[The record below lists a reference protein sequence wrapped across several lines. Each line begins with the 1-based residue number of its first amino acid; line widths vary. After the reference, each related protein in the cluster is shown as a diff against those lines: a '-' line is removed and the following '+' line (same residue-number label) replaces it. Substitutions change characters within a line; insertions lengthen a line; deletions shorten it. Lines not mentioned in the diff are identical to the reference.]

1 MKANNYSLLRKTI
14 SDKRDSLV
22 FNLSDS
28 ELKSLFSGKT
38 IKEKMINFFTLK
50 RSKRLELIKKG
61 YIVFGLVFSSS
72 YINNS
77 NLIRTRIIFSP
88 SYELADNKEEMLAIA
103 DKINEWV
110 DSVNF
115 KKLTMK
121 EKKLYQAIISDEEE
135 PNYIQIPESII
146 GNKLVYLSLIFVNKD
161 DFLNGMVPIIINRKI
176 SKEILLVPSNKPNG
190 HSTYFSGVF
199 LLRRKDGI
207 DIYFVVDM
215 NFLRFARNRFFAADD
230 KPIK

>member
-50 RSKRLELIKKG
+50 GSKRLELIKKG

-110 DSVNF
+110 DSVNL
-115 KKLTMK
+115 KKMTMK
-121 EKKLYQAIISDEEE
+121 EKKLYQALISDEEE
-135 PNYIQIPESII
+135 PNYIQIPEYII
-146 GNKLVYLSLIFVNKD
+146 GNKLVYLSLVFVNKD

-176 SKEILLVPSNKPNG
+176 SKEILLVPQAMYSNEYIESLEEDN
-190 HSTYFSGVF
+190 
-199 LLRRKDGI
+199 
-207 DIYFVVDM
+207 
-215 NFLRFARNRFFAADD
+215 
-230 KPIK
+230 

>member
-135 PNYIQIPESII
+135 PNYIQIHESII

-176 SKEILLVPSNKPNG
+176 SKEILLVPQAMYSNEYIESLEEDN
-190 HSTYFSGVF
+190 
-199 LLRRKDGI
+199 
-207 DIYFVVDM
+207 
-215 NFLRFARNRFFAADD
+215 
-230 KPIK
+230 

>member
-28 ELKSLFSGKT
+28 ELKSPFSGKT

-50 RSKRLELIKKG
+50 ISKRLELIKKV

-176 SKEILLVPSNKPNG
+176 SKEILLVPQAMYSNEYIESLEEDN
-190 HSTYFSGVF
+190 
-199 LLRRKDGI
+199 
-207 DIYFVVDM
+207 
-215 NFLRFARNRFFAADD
+215 
-230 KPIK
+230 

>member
-22 FNLSDS
+22 FNLSDT

-110 DSVNF
+110 DIVNF

-176 SKEILLVPSNKPNG
+176 SKEILLVPQAMYSNEYIESLEEDN
-190 HSTYFSGVF
+190 
-199 LLRRKDGI
+199 
-207 DIYFVVDM
+207 
-215 NFLRFARNRFFAADD
+215 
-230 KPIK
+230 

>member
-176 SKEILLVPSNKPNG
+176 SKEILLVPQAM
-190 HSTYFSGVF
+190 YFNEYIES
-199 LLRRKDGI
+199 LEED
-207 DIYFVVDM
+207 
-215 NFLRFARNRFFAADD
+215 N
-230 KPIK
+230 

>member
-28 ELKSLFSGKT
+28 ELKSLFSGNT

-50 RSKRLELIKKG
+50 GSKRLELIKKG

-110 DSVNF
+110 DSVNL

-121 EKKLYQAIISDEEE
+121 EKKLYQALISDEEE

-146 GNKLVYLSLIFVNKD
+146 GNKLIYLSLIFVNKD
-161 DFLNGMVPIIINRKI
+161 EFLNGMVPIIINRKI
-176 SKEILLVPSNKPNG
+176 SKEILLVPQAMYSNEYIESLEEDN
-190 HSTYFSGVF
+190 
-199 LLRRKDGI
+199 
-207 DIYFVVDM
+207 
-215 NFLRFARNRFFAADD
+215 
-230 KPIK
+230 

>member
-1 MKANNYSLLRKTI
+1 MKTNNYSLFRKTI

-50 RSKRLELIKKG
+50 RSKRLKLIKKG

-110 DSVNF
+110 DSVNL

-176 SKEILLVPSNKPNG
+176 SKEILLVPQAMYSNEYIESLEEDN
-190 HSTYFSGVF
+190 
-199 LLRRKDGI
+199 
-207 DIYFVVDM
+207 
-215 NFLRFARNRFFAADD
+215 
-230 KPIK
+230 

>member
-146 GNKLVYLSLIFVNKD
+146 GNKLIYLSLIFVNKD

-176 SKEILLVPSNKPNG
+176 SKEILLVPQAMYSNEYIESLEEDN
-190 HSTYFSGVF
+190 
-199 LLRRKDGI
+199 
-207 DIYFVVDM
+207 
-215 NFLRFARNRFFAADD
+215 
-230 KPIK
+230 

>member
-50 RSKRLELIKKG
+50 GSKRLELIKKG

-115 KKLTMK
+115 KKLTIK

-176 SKEILLVPSNKPNG
+176 SKEILLVPQAMYSNEYIESLEEDN
-190 HSTYFSGVF
+190 
-199 LLRRKDGI
+199 
-207 DIYFVVDM
+207 
-215 NFLRFARNRFFAADD
+215 
-230 KPIK
+230 

>member
-146 GNKLVYLSLIFVNKD
+146 GNKFVYLSLIFVNKD
-161 DFLNGMVPIIINRKI
+161 DFLNGMVPVIINRKI
-176 SKEILLVPSNKPNG
+176 SKEILLVPQAMYSNEYIESLEEDN
-190 HSTYFSGVF
+190 
-199 LLRRKDGI
+199 
-207 DIYFVVDM
+207 
-215 NFLRFARNRFFAADD
+215 
-230 KPIK
+230 

>member
-161 DFLNGMVPIIINRKI
+161 VFLNGMVPIIINRKI
-176 SKEILLVPSNKPNG
+176 SKEILLVPQAMYSNEYIESLEEDN
-190 HSTYFSGVF
+190 
-199 LLRRKDGI
+199 
-207 DIYFVVDM
+207 
-215 NFLRFARNRFFAADD
+215 
-230 KPIK
+230 

>member
-1 MKANNYSLLRKTI
+1 MKTNNYSLFRKTI

-50 RSKRLELIKKG
+50 GSKRLELIKKG

-110 DSVNF
+110 DSVNL

-121 EKKLYQAIISDEEE
+121 EKKLYQALISDEEE
-135 PNYIQIPESII
+135 PNYIQIPEYII

-176 SKEILLVPSNKPNG
+176 SKEILLVPQAMYSNEYIESLEEDN
-190 HSTYFSGVF
+190 
-199 LLRRKDGI
+199 
-207 DIYFVVDM
+207 
-215 NFLRFARNRFFAADD
+215 
-230 KPIK
+230 

>member
-28 ELKSLFSGKT
+28 ELRSLFSGKT

-50 RSKRLELIKKG
+50 GSKRLELIKKG

-110 DSVNF
+110 DSVNL

-121 EKKLYQAIISDEEE
+121 EKKLYQALISDEEE

-146 GNKLVYLSLIFVNKD
+146 GNKLVYLSLVFVNKD

-176 SKEILLVPSNKPNG
+176 SKEILLVPQAMYSNEYIESLEEDN
-190 HSTYFSGVF
+190 
-199 LLRRKDGI
+199 
-207 DIYFVVDM
+207 
-215 NFLRFARNRFFAADD
+215 
-230 KPIK
+230 

>member
-1 MKANNYSLLRKTI
+1 MKANNYSILRKTI

-28 ELKSLFSGKT
+28 DLKSLFSGKT

-121 EKKLYQAIISDEEE
+121 EKKLYQALISDEEE

-176 SKEILLVPSNKPNG
+176 SKEILLVPQAMYSNEYIESLEEDN
-190 HSTYFSGVF
+190 
-199 LLRRKDGI
+199 
-207 DIYFVVDM
+207 
-215 NFLRFARNRFFAADD
+215 
-230 KPIK
+230 

>member
-22 FNLSDS
+22 FNLSDT
-28 ELKSLFSGKT
+28 ELKSLFGGKT

-88 SYELADNKEEMLAIA
+88 SYKLADNKEEMLAIA

-176 SKEILLVPSNKPNG
+176 SKEILLVPQAMYSNEYIESLEEDN
-190 HSTYFSGVF
+190 
-199 LLRRKDGI
+199 
-207 DIYFVVDM
+207 
-215 NFLRFARNRFFAADD
+215 
-230 KPIK
+230 

>member
-146 GNKLVYLSLIFVNKD
+146 ENKLVYLSLIFVNKD

-176 SKEILLVPSNKPNG
+176 SKEILLVPQAMYSNEYIESLEEDN
-190 HSTYFSGVF
+190 
-199 LLRRKDGI
+199 
-207 DIYFVVDM
+207 
-215 NFLRFARNRFFAADD
+215 
-230 KPIK
+230 

>member
-22 FNLSDS
+22 FNLSDT
-28 ELKSLFSGKT
+28 ELKSLFGGKT

-50 RSKRLELIKKG
+50 GSKRLELIKKG

-110 DSVNF
+110 DSVNL

-121 EKKLYQAIISDEEE
+121 EKKLYQALISDEEE
-135 PNYIQIPESII
+135 PNYIQIPEYII
-146 GNKLVYLSLIFVNKD
+146 GNKLVYLSLVFVNKD

-176 SKEILLVPSNKPNG
+176 SKEILLVPQAMYSNEYIESLEEDN
-190 HSTYFSGVF
+190 
-199 LLRRKDGI
+199 
-207 DIYFVVDM
+207 
-215 NFLRFARNRFFAADD
+215 
-230 KPIK
+230 

>member
-1 MKANNYSLLRKTI
+1 MKTNNYSLFRKKI

-50 RSKRLELIKKG
+50 GSKRLELIKKG

-110 DSVNF
+110 DSVNL

-121 EKKLYQAIISDEEE
+121 EKKLYQALISDEEE
-135 PNYIQIPESII
+135 PNYIQIPEYII
-146 GNKLVYLSLIFVNKD
+146 GNKLVYLSLVFVNKD

-176 SKEILLVPSNKPNG
+176 SKEILLVPQAMYSNEYIESLEEDN
-190 HSTYFSGVF
+190 
-199 LLRRKDGI
+199 
-207 DIYFVVDM
+207 
-215 NFLRFARNRFFAADD
+215 
-230 KPIK
+230 

>member
-176 SKEILLVPSNKPNG
+176 SKGILLVPQEMYSNE
-190 HSTYFSGVF
+190 Y
-199 LLRRKDGI
+199 I
-207 DIYFVVDM
+207 DS
-215 NFLRFARNRFFAADD
+215 LEDD
-230 KPIK
+230 N

>member
-28 ELKSLFSGKT
+28 ELRSLFSGKT

-88 SYELADNKEEMLAIA
+88 SYELADNKGEMLAIA

-146 GNKLVYLSLIFVNKD
+146 GNKLVYLSLIFANKD

-176 SKEILLVPSNKPNG
+176 SKEILLVPQAMYSNEYIESLEEDN
-190 HSTYFSGVF
+190 
-199 LLRRKDGI
+199 
-207 DIYFVVDM
+207 
-215 NFLRFARNRFFAADD
+215 
-230 KPIK
+230 

>member
-1 MKANNYSLLRKTI
+1 MKANNYSLFRKTI

-28 ELKSLFSGKT
+28 ELRSLFSGKT

-50 RSKRLELIKKG
+50 KSKRLELIKKG

-176 SKEILLVPSNKPNG
+176 SKEILLVPQAMYSNEYIESLEEDN
-190 HSTYFSGVF
+190 
-199 LLRRKDGI
+199 
-207 DIYFVVDM
+207 
-215 NFLRFARNRFFAADD
+215 
-230 KPIK
+230 

>member
-1 MKANNYSLLRKTI
+1 MKTNNYSLFRKTI

-110 DSVNF
+110 DSVNL

-176 SKEILLVPSNKPNG
+176 SKEILLVPQAMYSNEYIESLEEDN
-190 HSTYFSGVF
+190 
-199 LLRRKDGI
+199 
-207 DIYFVVDM
+207 
-215 NFLRFARNRFFAADD
+215 
-230 KPIK
+230 

>member
-1 MKANNYSLLRKTI
+1 MKTNNYSLFRKTI

-38 IKEKMINFFTLK
+38 IKEKMINFFTLE

-88 SYELADNKEEMLAIA
+88 SYELADNKEEMLVIA

-110 DSVNF
+110 DSVNL

-121 EKKLYQAIISDEEE
+121 EKKLYQALISDEEE

-146 GNKLVYLSLIFVNKD
+146 GNKLVYLSLVFVNKD

-176 SKEILLVPSNKPNG
+176 SKEILLVPQAMYSNEYIESLEEDN
-190 HSTYFSGVF
+190 
-199 LLRRKDGI
+199 
-207 DIYFVVDM
+207 
-215 NFLRFARNRFFAADD
+215 
-230 KPIK
+230 

>member
-110 DSVNF
+110 DSVNL

-121 EKKLYQAIISDEEE
+121 EKKLYQALISDEEE
-135 PNYIQIPESII
+135 PNYIQIPEYII
-146 GNKLVYLSLIFVNKD
+146 GNKLVYLILVFVNKD

-176 SKEILLVPSNKPNG
+176 SKEILLVPQAMYSNEYIESLEEDN
-190 HSTYFSGVF
+190 
-199 LLRRKDGI
+199 
-207 DIYFVVDM
+207 
-215 NFLRFARNRFFAADD
+215 
-230 KPIK
+230 

>member
-103 DKINEWV
+103 DKINEWA
-110 DSVNF
+110 DSVNL

-176 SKEILLVPSNKPNG
+176 SKEILLVPQAMYSNEYIESLEEDN
-190 HSTYFSGVF
+190 
-199 LLRRKDGI
+199 
-207 DIYFVVDM
+207 
-215 NFLRFARNRFFAADD
+215 
-230 KPIK
+230 

>member
-22 FNLSDS
+22 FNLSDT
-28 ELKSLFSGKT
+28 ELKSLFGGKT

-135 PNYIQIPESII
+135 PNYIQIPEYII
-146 GNKLVYLSLIFVNKD
+146 GNKLVYLSLVFVNKD
-161 DFLNGMVPIIINRKI
+161 DFLNDMVPIIINRKI
-176 SKEILLVPSNKPNG
+176 SKEILLVPQAMYSNEYIESLEEDN
-190 HSTYFSGVF
+190 
-199 LLRRKDGI
+199 
-207 DIYFVVDM
+207 
-215 NFLRFARNRFFAADD
+215 
-230 KPIK
+230 

>member
-1 MKANNYSLLRKTI
+1 MKTNNYSLFRKTI

-50 RSKRLELIKKG
+50 GSKRLELIKKG

-176 SKEILLVPSNKPNG
+176 SKEILLVPQAMYSNEYIESLEEDN
-190 HSTYFSGVF
+190 
-199 LLRRKDGI
+199 
-207 DIYFVVDM
+207 
-215 NFLRFARNRFFAADD
+215 
-230 KPIK
+230 

>member
-1 MKANNYSLLRKTI
+1 MKTNNYSLFRKTI

-146 GNKLVYLSLIFVNKD
+146 GNKLVYLSLVFVNKD

-176 SKEILLVPSNKPNG
+176 SKEILLVPQAMYSNEYIESLEEDN
-190 HSTYFSGVF
+190 
-199 LLRRKDGI
+199 
-207 DIYFVVDM
+207 
-215 NFLRFARNRFFAADD
+215 
-230 KPIK
+230 

>member
-1 MKANNYSLLRKTI
+1 MKTNNYSLFRKTI

-50 RSKRLELIKKG
+50 GSKRLELIKKG

-146 GNKLVYLSLIFVNKD
+146 GNKLVYLSLVFVNKD

-176 SKEILLVPSNKPNG
+176 SKEILLVPQAMYSNESIESLEEDN
-190 HSTYFSGVF
+190 
-199 LLRRKDGI
+199 
-207 DIYFVVDM
+207 
-215 NFLRFARNRFFAADD
+215 
-230 KPIK
+230 

>member
-50 RSKRLELIKKG
+50 GSKRLELIKKG

-103 DKINEWV
+103 DKINEWA

-135 PNYIQIPESII
+135 PNYVQIPESII

-176 SKEILLVPSNKPNG
+176 SKEILLVPQAMYSSEYIESLEEDN
-190 HSTYFSGVF
+190 
-199 LLRRKDGI
+199 
-207 DIYFVVDM
+207 
-215 NFLRFARNRFFAADD
+215 
-230 KPIK
+230 

>member
-1 MKANNYSLLRKTI
+1 MKTNNYSLFRKTI

-50 RSKRLELIKKG
+50 GSKRLELIKKG

-110 DSVNF
+110 NSVNF
-115 KKLTMK
+115 KNLTMK
-121 EKKLYQAIISDEEE
+121 EKKLYQALISDEEE

-176 SKEILLVPSNKPNG
+176 SKEILLVPQAMYSNEYIESLEEDN
-190 HSTYFSGVF
+190 
-199 LLRRKDGI
+199 
-207 DIYFVVDM
+207 
-215 NFLRFARNRFFAADD
+215 
-230 KPIK
+230 

>member
-1 MKANNYSLLRKTI
+1 MKTNNYSLFRKTI

-50 RSKRLELIKKG
+50 GSKRLELIKKG

-110 DSVNF
+110 DSVNL

-121 EKKLYQAIISDEEE
+121 EKKLYQALISDEEE

-146 GNKLVYLSLIFVNKD
+146 GNKLVYLSLVFVNKD

-176 SKEILLVPSNKPNG
+176 SKEILLVPQAMYSNEYIESLEEDN
-190 HSTYFSGVF
+190 
-199 LLRRKDGI
+199 
-207 DIYFVVDM
+207 
-215 NFLRFARNRFFAADD
+215 
-230 KPIK
+230 

>member
-77 NLIRTRIIFSP
+77 NFIRTRIIFSP

-176 SKEILLVPSNKPNG
+176 SKEILLVPQAMYSNEYIESLEEDN
-190 HSTYFSGVF
+190 
-199 LLRRKDGI
+199 
-207 DIYFVVDM
+207 
-215 NFLRFARNRFFAADD
+215 
-230 KPIK
+230 

>member
-22 FNLSDS
+22 FNLSDT
-28 ELKSLFSGKT
+28 ELKSLFGGKT

-161 DFLNGMVPIIINRKI
+161 DFLNCMVPIIINRKI
-176 SKEILLVPSNKPNG
+176 SKEILLVPQAMYSNEYIESLEEDN
-190 HSTYFSGVF
+190 
-199 LLRRKDGI
+199 
-207 DIYFVVDM
+207 
-215 NFLRFARNRFFAADD
+215 
-230 KPIK
+230 

>member
-50 RSKRLELIKKG
+50 GSKRLELIKKG

-115 KKLTMK
+115 KKFTMK
-121 EKKLYQAIISDEEE
+121 EKKLYQALISDEEE

-161 DFLNGMVPIIINRKI
+161 EFLNGMVPIIINRKI
-176 SKEILLVPSNKPNG
+176 SKEILLVPQAMYSNEYIESLEEDN
-190 HSTYFSGVF
+190 
-199 LLRRKDGI
+199 
-207 DIYFVVDM
+207 
-215 NFLRFARNRFFAADD
+215 
-230 KPIK
+230 